1 MADAKTEKQKIKEIT
16 DKLEEGLKALFES
29 EKYKSYLSTMSKFH
43 NYSFNNT
50 LLIAMQKPE
59 ATLVAGYQAWQKNFN
74 RLVNKGEKGIRIER
88 FLAELERQDG
98 VATEFDEN
106 LWYSLIDFATVF
118 NKEDIRFTFKNG
130 TEIKV

>member
-1 MADAKTEKQKIKEIT
+1 MVAGLIQQCIDENAHVALDQTEYQSRYDGLADRFDQTKARLDEVGSAITEKQAKRE
-16 DKLEEGLKALFES
+16 
-29 EKYKSYLSTMSKFH
+29 
-43 NYSFNNT
+43 
-50 LLIAMQKPE
+50 Q
-59 ATLVAGYQAWQKNFN
+59 
-74 RLVNKGEKGIRIER
+74 IER

-118 NKEDIRFTFKNG
+118 NKEDIRFTFKDG